1 MRIDEE
7 PDSWSSSYW
16 TVQPRWLKR
25 LTTFIALPAWLAVAV
40 SIISGNLS
48 RQLIVGCVGIII
60 VLAVLQAAFVAK
72 AYWKHEI

>member
-1 MRIDEE
+1 MNIDEE

-16 TVQPRWLKR
+16 TVQPKWLKR
-25 LTTFIALPAWLAVAV
+25 LTIFIALPAWLAVVA
-40 SIISGNLS
+40 SIIGGNPS

-60 VLAVLQAAFVAK
+60 MLAVLQAAFVAR